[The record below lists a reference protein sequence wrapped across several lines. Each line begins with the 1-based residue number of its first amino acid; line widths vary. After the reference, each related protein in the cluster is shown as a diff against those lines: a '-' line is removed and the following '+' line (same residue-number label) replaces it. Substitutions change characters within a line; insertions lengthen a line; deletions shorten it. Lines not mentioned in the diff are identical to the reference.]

1 MESSGSLI
9 GTTQSRIAVAGV
21 LLLLTL
27 ISGVW
32 LSSTGR
38 PLNIPIF
45 TIHKLIALVATVLI
59 ALTIYS
65 LRVGVGVS
73 PSVWVATVVT
83 GLLLV
88 SLFASGAL
96 LSVEKPVDVALLTMH
111 RIAPVLTPVS
121 AAMTVY
127 LLLSGK

>member
-88 SLFASGAL
+88 SLFALRGVGTADECLAERL
-96 LSVEKPVDVALLTMH
+96 LVGWQLAVEVVVV
-111 RIAPVLTPVS
+111 R
-121 AAMTVY
+121 
-127 LLLSGK
+127 